1 MVLITPY
8 VMHHDVRWFEAP
20 ERFDPERFSPERAE
34 HIPRGAYLPFGVGP
48 RVCIG
53 NNFAMMEMTL
63 IAAMLLQR
71 FELRLPPDSA
81 LPRPSLNVTL
91 RPADGM
97 RLLLARRRQ
106 VEAAPAARETASCPH
121 AFR

>member
-1 MVLITPY
+1 M
-8 VMHHDVRWFEAP
+8 RWFEDP

-53 NNFAMMEMTL
+53 NSFATMEMTL

-71 FELRLPPDSA
+71 FDLRLPPDSA
-81 LPRPSLNVTL
+81 PPRPSLNVTL
-91 RPADGM
+91 RPAGSM
-97 RLLLARRRQ
+97 RLLLVPRRLQSVNTAPTAR
-106 VEAAPAARETASCPH
+106 AAASCPH
-121 AFR
+121 ASH

>member
-1 MVLITPY
+1 LVLIT
-8 VMHHDVRWFEAP
+8 
-20 ERFDPERFSPERAE
+20 
-34 HIPRGAYLPFGVGP
+34 
-48 RVCIG
+48 
-53 NNFAMMEMTL
+53 TL
-63 IAAMLLQR
+63 RDASRCVLQR

-81 LPRPSLNVTL
+81 LSRPSNVTL